1 MTVDRVLIIIMALGI
16 VAIVLMI
23 VGQAFGQFDS
33 VLKTVLRPPN
43 DDADPEPVELRL
55 IAPFAVA
62 AAIAALALVIALLAR

>member
-1 MTVDRVLIIIMALGI
+1 MTVDRVLIIIMALAI

-43 DDADPEPVELRL
+43 DDAVPASVELRL

-62 AAIAALALVIALLAR
+62 AAIAALVLIAVLAR